1 MFCEKCGAENP
12 NDSKFCQK
20 CGAPLTPIASE
31 PGATAP
37 KAKKP
42 LNMKLILG
50 LVLAAAVIIA
60 GIVIINNLGR
70 TIDLNKY
77 VIVEAKGYDG
87 YGNAGIG
94 VDWKAIK
101 EKYSKKISYTAEA
114 KKQLGGLFELGD
126 PVDLLNNY
134 VGIKAEKNR
143 ELSNGDKIEYEW
155 KINEDYIKYFN
166 CKLKFKNDSVT
177 VEGLKDIETF
187 DAFADLEVSFSG
199 MAPNGRVSFNN
210 NDENNSLPYNFFE
223 CEKTDGLKN
232 GDTVEIKVNADAV
245 EYYIQSN
252 GKKPAEKSKT
262 YTVSGLPEYIENF
275 SMLDTDFVSTLKK
288 ETEDTI
294 LAYVAN
300 NYSDKASL
308 NNLEFAGYVFT
319 TVSDLT
325 RISDN
330 SNGVFMI
337 YKGDVSH
344 SENLFNTAKVYF
356 PVYFSGLVKTDG
368 TVSYRNKS
376 SIYGYSSLDG
386 KASTNGYVNPLT
398 CYLELSQNFNDKYTL
413 EAGAGFETYS
423 KYEEIKTLDGISAE
437 YRNALSLDAKARIE
451 QYVAENYNENSKVEG
466 LEPTGEIFLVAK
478 EASGD
483 FRRNTRY
490 IVVYEGTVSNER
502 GKIAPTKVYFPVEYY
517 GLFKLGNGDYTIT
530 DVNGIQGS
538 SSFEGTW
545 YYTRGYIDGKKLYSD
560 LVTGNRERY
569 NFEVTDSVAALENAG
584 SAEGAEGNN

>member
-31 PGATAP
+31 TGATAP

-60 GIVIINNLGR
+60 GVVIINNLGR

-101 EKYSKKISYTAEA
+101 EKYSKKISFTSEA

-126 PVDLLNNY
+126 PVDLLENY
-134 VGIKAEKNR
+134 VGIRAEKNR

-155 KINEDYIKYFN
+155 KINEDYVKYFN
-166 CKLKFKNDSVT
+166 CKLKFKNDFVT

-199 MAPNGRVSFNN
+199 MAPNGRVSYNN
-210 NDENNSLPYNFFE
+210 NNENNSLPYNFFE

-232 GDTVEIKVNADAV
+232 GDTVEIKVNADAA

-308 NNLEFAGYVFT
+308 NNLEFAGYLFT
-319 TVSDLT
+319 TVSDMS
-325 RISDN
+325 RISDG

-344 SENLFNTAKVYF
+344 SEGLFNTAKVYF
-356 PVYFSGLVKTDG
+356 PVYFNGLVKTDG
-368 TVSYRNKS
+368 ATSYRNKGG
-376 SIYGYSSLDG
+376 IYGYSSLDG
-386 KASTNGYVNPLT
+386 RASTNGYVNPLT
-398 CYLELSQNFNDKYTL
+398 CYLELAQNFNDSYTL

-423 KYEEIKTLDGISAE
+423 KYEEIKTLDGISAD
-437 YRNALSLDAKARIE
+437 YKNALYLDTKAQIE
-451 QYVAENYNENSKVEG
+451 KYVADNYNEESKLED
-466 LEPTGEIFLVAK
+466 LEPVGEILLTAK
-478 EASGD
+478 EATGD

-490 IVVYEGTVSNER
+490 FVVYAGTVSNER
-502 GKIAPTKVYFPVEYY
+502 AKIAPTKVYFPVEYL
-517 GLFKLGNGDYTIT
+517 GMFKLGNGDYTIT

-538 SSFEGTW
+538 ASFEGTW

-560 LVTGNRERY
+560 IVTGNRERY
-569 NFEVTDSVAALENAG
+569 NFEVSDGIAALETAG
-584 SAEGAEGNN
+584 SEGEQ